1 VTPGAADPHDG
12 SAAWVI
18 GDAATVRGFEL
29 AGLRGAV
36 VASAASAREALA
48 RAHGAGALLVLLTEQ
63 AAAWLGEALE
73 PTREVTPLV
82 TVIPS
87 LVRGEADGVATEA
100 LRRVVRRAL
109 GLPPAARGAR

>member
-1 VTPGAADPHDG
+1 MAADPRDG

-18 GDAATVRGFEL
+18 GDAPTVRGFEL

-48 RAHGAGALLVLLTEQ
+48 RARGAGARLVLLTEQ
-63 AAAWLGEALE
+63 AAAWVGEALE
-73 PTREVTPLV
+73 PGAEVKPLV

-87 LVRGEADGVATEA
+87 LVPGEADGVATES